1 MGAVGTAA
9 DNAMMESFWGRMQV
23 ELLNRRRW
31 KTRIELATAIH
42 DYIQFHNSRRRHS
55 ALGMRT
61 PSEIE
66 AAWAAGDNSAIARAR
81 IAKTAPT
88 VLIDDSVAPV
98 LSALRIEPIEH
109 THQHQLLNND
119 QAA

>member
-31 KTRIELATAIH
+31 KTRIELATALH
-42 DYIQFHNSRRRHS
+42 DYIVFHNTRRRHS
-55 ALGMRT
+55 ALGLRT

-66 AAWAAGDNSAIARAR
+66 AAWTAGQNGAAARAGF
-81 IAKTAPT
+81 AKTAPA
-88 VLIDDSVAPV
+88 VLADESAAAG
-98 LSALRIEPIEH
+98 LSALPTEPIEH
-109 THQHQLLNND
+109 THQHQLLNNN